1 MRLAT
6 CVAALLL
13 VGTVAQFQ
21 GRMPRRPSRAQKGAD
36 YYKILGVPRSADER
50 AIKKAFRKLSVKWH
64 PDKNMDNKEEAE
76 EKFKTIAQAYDVLS
90 DSEKRKIYDMGGEEA
105 LKQGGGGGG
114 GWQLAD
120 LCGGRSRKKAEAAK
134 INSYVRRRSQELD
147 ETASMAC

>member
-1 MRLAT
+1 MRASI
-6 CVAALLL
+6 A
-13 VGTVAQFQ
+13 
-21 GRMPRRPSRAQKGAD
+21 
-36 YYKILGVPRSADER
+36 PRSTRTPACGVSGWVGGAASRVWDR
-50 AIKKAFRKLSVKWH
+50 DTATRQPTVKVSQRLG
-64 PDKNMDNKEEAE
+64 AVRYA
-76 EKFKTIAQAYDVLS
+76 T
-90 DSEKRKIYDMGGEEA
+90 R

>member
-1 MRLAT
+1 MPASCNFTCCAT
-6 CVAALLL
+6 RRTRKTSSTPHSPPSASSAPSVSTF
-13 VGTVAQFQ
+13 VGTLAWLRS
-21 GRMPRRPSRAQKGAD
+21 GLRRQRLGAVR
-36 YYKILGVPRSADER
+36 YATR
-50 AIKKAFRKLSVKWH
+50 
-64 PDKNMDNKEEAE
+64 
-76 EKFKTIAQAYDVLS
+76 
-90 DSEKRKIYDMGGEEA
+90 

>member
-1 MRLAT
+1 MLRHPTHAQNLEY
-6 CVAALLL
+6 AALAAVGL
-13 VGTVAQFQ
+13 VGAVGLYFVATLAWLR
-21 GRMPRRPSRAQKGAD
+21 GGLRRQRLGAVR
-36 YYKILGVPRSADER
+36 YATR
-50 AIKKAFRKLSVKWH
+50 
-64 PDKNMDNKEEAE
+64 
-76 EKFKTIAQAYDVLS
+76 
-90 DSEKRKIYDMGGEEA
+90 